1 MLVYHA
7 NCYIL
12 RSPSLSLLASVA
24 AERGEHTI
32 SGYDEGHFFSRAT
45 KEFESRKPLWHPFW
59 MGLTC
64 DFLLS
69 GSDHLRNGF
78 LPHRISDVVLTQI
91 RRALHFYRLLFR
103 VTGKKEPFTKC
114 FVCNFHSTKSL
125 VPRTFLMSDEGL
137 KA

>member
-1 MLVYHA
+1 MVNVGKILKSGKFKTIFHSEFHFILKFCFLKKGICLAGLRMLVYHA

-32 SGYDEGHFFSRAT
+32 SGYDEGHFFLRAT

-69 GSDHLRNGF
+69 GLKITYVMDSF
-78 LPHRISDVVLTQI
+78 RIEL
-91 RRALHFYRLLFR
+91 
-103 VTGKKEPFTKC
+103 VT
-114 FVCNFHSTKSL
+114 SS
-125 VPRTFLMSDEGL
+125 
-137 KA
+137 